1 MRRALGPAR
10 LDRWIERELIS
21 GLPPRKRA
29 RLHEQLRR
37 DPQARARYDRAVS
50 ALRVLEGDG
59 DLAPSELDLV
69 GRWLADELDPEGAE
83 PRAEGARRWWPAMM
97 TVLAAALVLLW
108 AGPLQQASA
117 PWWEG
122 RDDGWQ
128 ARGAAST
135 GRLALEALCVAEGV
149 DAPSRRARARE
160 CTRRDLMGFAYRVET
175 GIDGQLTLFGVDAD
189 GDPMF
194 YLPTPVDPSTP
205 AVVAGRWRALK
216 IAVRLSVNHATGPLR
231 VYALVSPTA
240 ATADE
245 VRGWAEQL
253 AGQPAAGSG
262 DAPWIERVSTESL
275 ARACPTLARC
285 QAAELA
291 FTIDD

>member
-1 MRRALGPAR
+1 MLAASVGFNINVVLHLIAVVAAFGPLLVFGR
-10 LDRWIERELIS
+10 LW
-21 GLPPRKRA
+21 A
-29 RLHEQLRR
+29 T
-37 DPQARARYDRAVS
+37 
-50 ALRVLEGDG
+50 
-59 DLAPSELDLV
+59 
-69 GRWLADELDPEGAE
+69 DPEGAAKLYTRISL
-83 PRAEGARRWWPAMM
+83 P
-97 TVLAAALVLLW
+97 ALVLLW